1 MRLYLLRHAI
11 TNHNVERRYQGR
23 GSDLKLTS
31 EGIDQALKTS
41 NYLKK
46 FSIDVIYSSP
56 LKRALKTAEIIN
68 KHHNKKINIE
78 PLIVERDFGILE
90 GKKYEEVDYI
100 TIREQGLY
108 DIYQIE
114 KKEDFQKRIM
124 NFFNKLHKKHYS
136 KNILIVSHGGAIK
149 MLLSNLQNIPWQK
162 GIYEIKKDN
171 SSISIID
178 IDENKQI
185 KSIELNK
192 IEHLN

>member
-178 IDENKQI
+178 LI
-185 KSIELNK
+185 
-192 IEHLN
+192 